1 MNVIR
6 IWWATYNLSTLIQ
19 VSSTWELWFSAM
31 WYHVV
36 CQTGT
41 NISGE
46 PVASSSVQKGLLYP
60 QSAVSTSFWNTG
72 ISLPYYL
79 ASHCRRPWSSYSVLS
94 EPQILY
100 FCIVSWSKSKTKNLL
115 QKTSTPSRYY
125 LTFYNLNTATRSR
138 ILSFKEE

>member
-1 MNVIR
+1 MKSIR
-6 IWWATYNLSTLIQ
+6 IWWATHNLSTLISI
-19 VSSTWELWFSAM
+19 SSIWELWFSGM

-41 NISGE
+41 SISGQ

-60 QSAVSTSFWNTG
+60 ESAVSTSLWNTG
-72 ISLPYYL
+72 TSLPYYL
-79 ASHCRRPWSSYSVLS
+79 TLHHRRPLSSYSVLS

-100 FCIVSWSKSKTKNLL
+100 FCIVSWSNLKTKNLL

-125 LTFYNLNTATRSR
+125 LTFLQ
-138 ILSFKEE
+138 FKYSYKVSHSVF